1 MRMRVENARLLP
13 RFRHSFPPGRSGFST
28 GNLRTIRLHWLK
40 VNEIVRIFCFLHHSG
55 HELRPEMVYFRPRS
69 VEINYA
75 EIGDVERKSGK
86 KGKKCGNTGFLP
98 TMPVEN

>member
-1 MRMRVENARLLP
+1 
-13 RFRHSFPPGRSGFST
+13 
-28 GNLRTIRLHWLK
+28 
-40 VNEIVRIFCFLHHSG
+40 
-55 HELRPEMVYFRPRS
+55 MVDFRPRS